1 MMKRLLNILAEQN
14 LDGIYITK
22 ESNVK
27 YISGYPDEL
36 AYAVICPQGNYLITD
51 SRFTELAQKSCP
63 EFEIV
68 NWHLFDRSIPKALE
82 SICVKAGIKRLG
94 FEECF
99 TTYDKYSNIET
110 RLNSHGIEFVPTQNI
125 VEELRY
131 TKTPEEIANTRIA
144 CEIADKALEELV
156 PFIKPGV
163 TERELCARLEF
174 NMKMHGAHDIGF
186 ETILISGAKT

>member
-63 EFEIV
+63 
-68 NWHLFDRSIPKALE
+68 
-82 SICVKAGIKRLG
+82 
-94 FEECF
+94 
-99 TTYDKYSNIET
+99 
-110 RLNSHGIEFVPTQNI
+110 
-125 VEELRY
+125 
-131 TKTPEEIANTRIA
+131 
-144 CEIADKALEELV
+144 
-156 PFIKPGV
+156 
-163 TERELCARLEF
+163 
-174 NMKMHGAHDIGF
+174 
-186 ETILISGAKT
+186 